1 MDGQMVRKKKV
12 KAVIVSQKQIAEQI
26 YDLWLETELAQDA
39 RAGQFVAV
47 YPHNAATLLPRPI
60 SICEVDREQARLR
73 LVYRLAGK
81 STAEFCN

>member
-47 YPHNAATLLPRPI
+47 YPHNAATLLPR
-60 SICEVDREQARLR
+60 A
-73 LVYRLAGK
+73 
-81 STAEFCN
+81 